1 MVARVDVGWD
11 GPGTSGTEMGNA
23 KIRAGVSTPHPG
35 APGALA
41 PTTRRSIQRMSTDTL
56 DQRVLSE
63 YRPFGYRP
71 STRGSVSR

>member
-1 MVARVDVGWD
+1 M
-11 GPGTSGTEMGNA
+11 
-23 KIRAGVSTPHPG
+23 STPHPG